1 MCVYEEVSFTEL
13 RIDFKRLNFK
23 LKWIWVLC
31 GKNSPETKN
40 GDEEIN
46 YETFKYSM
54 SDQNIE
60 KNF

>member
-1 MCVYEEVSFTEL
+1 MNLSFM
-13 RIDFKRLNFK
+13 
-23 LKWIWVLC
+23 WQ
-31 GKNSPETKN
+31 NSPETKN

-46 YETFKYSM
+46 YQTCKYSI